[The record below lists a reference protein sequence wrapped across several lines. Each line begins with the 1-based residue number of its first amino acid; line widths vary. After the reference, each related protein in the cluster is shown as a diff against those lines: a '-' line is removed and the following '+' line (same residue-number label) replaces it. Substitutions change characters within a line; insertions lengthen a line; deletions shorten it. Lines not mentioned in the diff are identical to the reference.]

1 MCYIINRLW
10 IIATILSGAIYF
22 QEISNFELTQ
32 WIMFPIGIVI
42 TLLGLWLL
50 SFNQNLKK
58 SRKNQITPEEALIIN
73 NNNKEK
79 VEVNSQKDK
88 TPPSTSNK
96 DFDNIDEIKTE
107 EEKKNKGYVIP
118 LTRNKFAA
126 AYTKPTEGIIQP

>member
-1 MCYIINRLW
+1 
-10 IIATILSGAIYF
+10 
-22 QEISNFELTQ
+22 
-32 WIMFPIGIVI
+32 MFPIGIVI

-58 SRKNQITPEEALIIN
+58 SRKNQITPEEALVIN

-79 VEVNSQKDK
+79 VEENSQKDK

-107 EEKKNKGYVIP
+107 EEKKNKGYIIP

>member
-1 MCYIINRLW
+1 
-10 IIATILSGAIYF
+10 
-22 QEISNFELTQ
+22 
-32 WIMFPIGIVI
+32 MFPIGIVI

-58 SRKNQITPEEALIIN
+58 SRKNQITPEEALVI

-79 VEVNSQKDK
+79 EEVNSQKDK

-107 EEKKNKGYVIP
+107 EEKKNKGYVIS
-118 LTRNKFAA
+118 LSRNKFAA
-126 AYTKPTEGIIQP
+126 AYTKPTEGIIQQ

>member
-1 MCYIINRLW
+1 
-10 IIATILSGAIYF
+10 
-22 QEISNFELTQ
+22 
-32 WIMFPIGIVI
+32 MFPIGIVI

-58 SRKNQITPEEALIIN
+58 SRKNQITPEEALVI

-79 VEVNSQKDK
+79 EEVNSQKDK
-88 TPPSTSNK
+88 TPPSESNK

-107 EEKKNKGYVIP
+107 EKKKNKGYIIP

>member
-1 MCYIINRLW
+1 
-10 IIATILSGAIYF
+10 
-22 QEISNFELTQ
+22 
-32 WIMFPIGIVI
+32 MFPIGIVI

-58 SRKNQITPEEALIIN
+58 SRKNQITPEEALVI

-79 VEVNSQKDK
+79 EEVNSQKDK
-88 TPPSTSNK
+88 TPPNESNK

-107 EEKKNKGYVIP
+107 EENKNKGYVIP

-126 AYTKPTEGIIQP
+126 AYTKPTEGIIQQ

>member
-1 MCYIINRLW
+1 
-10 IIATILSGAIYF
+10 
-22 QEISNFELTQ
+22 
-32 WIMFPIGIVI
+32 MFPIGIVI

-58 SRKNQITPEEALIIN
+58 SRKNQITPEEALVI

-79 VEVNSQKDK
+79 EEVNSQKDK
-88 TPPSTSNK
+88 TPPNESNK

-118 LTRNKFAA
+118 LTRNKFAS
-126 AYTKPTEGIIQP
+126 AYTKPTEGIIQQ